1 MKLDNIESARNKDI
15 TILPPLSAKVQ
26 AARIPSWTQEG
37 REHRGCPSC
46 NADSPHPVVM
56 RPDGFIIHQCLPCGM
71 IYLADV
77 PGKDEVDEFY
87 RQYSSFK
94 RYKSSNTLLAWFEIQ
109 RELRR
114 NKYLSILEATGG
126 IKGMT
131 VCEVGCSH
139 GNFLELI
146 KHKQGRVVGVEPD
159 ADARISLSRRN
170 IPFLEQIGLHEE
182 FDVICLF
189 QVLEHL
195 VDPSVLL
202 TDISRSLSKD
212 GRVLI
217 AVPNGGE
224 YAKTGPTWLGFRVDL
239 EHVNYFDLKSLAA
252 LLSKHGLFCEHYWE
266 DAQPAIARETYQ
278 RREVA
283 GIRWPKRIVKALFNR
298 FMVER
303 GILNRGSFVLTVL
316 ARKG

>member
-1 MKLDNIESARNKDI
+1 
-15 TILPPLSAKVQ
+15 
-26 AARIPSWTQEG
+26 
-37 REHRGCPSC
+37 
-46 NADSPHPVVM
+46 M
-56 RPDGFIIHQCLPCGM
+56 RPDGFIVHQCLPCGVL
-71 IYLADV
+71 YLADV
-77 PGKDEVDEFY
+77 PNKSEVEKFY
-87 RQYSSFK
+87 QQYSSYK
-94 RYKSSNTLLAWFEIQ
+94 HYKSSHTLLAWFEIQ

-131 VCEVGCSH
+131 VCEIGCSH

-146 KHKQGRVVGVEPD
+146 KRKQGRAVGVEPD
-159 ADARISLSRRN
+159 AAARISLSRKN
-170 IPFLEQIGLHEE
+170 IPVLEQIGSKEE
-182 FDVICLF
+182 FNVICLF

-195 VDPSVLL
+195 VDPSPLL
-202 TDISRSLSKD
+202 SSISRSLTKD

-252 LLSKHGLFCEHYWE
+252 LLSKHGLFCEHFWE
-266 DAQPAIARETYQ
+266 DAQPVITRETYL
-278 RREVA
+278 RGETVT
-283 GIRWPKRIVKALFNR
+283 GWPKKIAKVLFNR
-298 FMVER
+298 AIVER
-303 GILNRGSFVLTVL
+303 SILTQGSFVLTIL